1 VYRLFLAEKICN
13 FICMKKKKHLSS
25 QYIIA
30 SKGISLYSFAH
41 QKHLHE
47 IFRWKNI
54 HNVRIFELALIKT
67 TFHE

>member
-1 VYRLFLAEKICN
+1 
-13 FICMKKKKHLSS
+13 MKKKKHLSS

-30 SKGISLYSFAH
+30 SKGTSLYSFAH

-54 HNVRIFELALIKT
+54 HNVCIFELALIKT